1 MGYDANK
8 RITNKNFL
16 NMSVPLMLAQSI
28 TFIMGWTDQFM
39 LGILATPEE
48 VGIYGVAFK
57 HSTLAV
63 IVLLAINSIATPKFA
78 EFHSKMTL
86 EG

>member
-1 MGYDANK
+1 
-8 RITNKNFL
+8 
-16 NMSVPLMLAQSI
+16 MSVPLMLAQSI

-63 IVLLAINSIATPKFA
+63 IVLLAINSIATQNLQN
-78 EFHSKMTL
+78 SIQKMTL
-86 EG
+86 KG